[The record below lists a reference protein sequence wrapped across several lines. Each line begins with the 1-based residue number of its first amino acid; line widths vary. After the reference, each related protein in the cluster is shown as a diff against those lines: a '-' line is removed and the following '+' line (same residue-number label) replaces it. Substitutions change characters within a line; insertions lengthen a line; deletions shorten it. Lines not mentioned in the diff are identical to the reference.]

1 MKKVIRMR
9 SNDRHEA
16 SGWFN
21 CHLPGL
27 ITVVVSMVA
36 AYFLTI
42 QSLKVELAAKAE
54 SVMVETLDRKL
65 ATFEVLLREGVVSRE
80 QFYQFSRQVESRL
93 SRIEYYLK
101 EQTGGRCEEP

>member
-1 MKKVIRMR
+1 MKKVIQMR
-9 SNDRHEA
+9 CNDRHES

-21 CHLPGL
+21 HHLPGL

-54 SVMVETLDRKL
+54 GVMVETLDRKL

-101 EQTGGRCEEP
+101 EQTGGNREEP